1 MNQTEKLMQSL
12 WSTVYRS
19 STDEQKISRRDAAN
33 AIGWYVGTGR
43 ASPAWIRSA
52 LRADPGKLLDR
63 TGRGSVEDEIARA
76 TVYLRRYCKL
86 PA

>member
-12 WSTVYRS
+12 WGAVYRS
-19 STDEQKISRRDAAN
+19 RSDEQKISRRDAAN
-33 AIGWYVGTGR
+33 AVGWYVGTGR

-52 LRADPGKLLDR
+52 LRADPGKFLDR
-63 TGRGSVEDEIARA
+63 VGSGSVQDETARA
-76 TVYLRRYCKL
+76 TAYLRRYCKL